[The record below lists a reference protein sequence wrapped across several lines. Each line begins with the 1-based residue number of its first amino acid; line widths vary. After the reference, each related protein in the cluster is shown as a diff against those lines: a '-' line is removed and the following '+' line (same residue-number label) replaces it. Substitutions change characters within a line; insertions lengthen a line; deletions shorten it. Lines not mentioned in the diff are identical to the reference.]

1 MTSGVNPS
9 QSATEPTGEGYSSTL
24 LARLVVDA
32 ALSKKATSVA
42 VMEMHDVSGVAD
54 YFVLCNGTSDIQI
67 RAISDEIQAQVK
79 EELDERPWHRE
90 GVEHN
95 TWVVLDY
102 VDVVV
107 HIMDPEK
114 RAYYLLERLWGDANT
129 EFVDD
134 DGSSEDVKLLKTERA
149 PNFKSRPGK

>member
-1 MTSGVNPS
+1 MTSGANPS
-9 QSATEPTGEGYSSTL
+9 QSTTEATGEGNSPTV

-32 ALSKKATSVA
+32 ALSKKATNVA

-54 YFVLCNGTSDIQI
+54 YFVICNGTSDIQI

-107 HIMDPEK
+107 HVMDPEK
-114 RAYYLLERLWGDANT
+114 RGYYMLERLWGDANT

-134 DGSSEDVKLLKTERA
+134 DGSSEDVKILANDRA
-149 PNFKSRPGK
+149 PNIKTTGR